1 MVRLQ
6 WFSNWIQSQSVD
18 VLCLQEL
25 VDWTPSLLTE
35 RMQEW
40 GFAPTASSAFLTVD
54 SGYHMAIVVNHRFS
68 IRVLDRYQGGS
79 GGVFHHGALHV
90 EIQERHSNSDA
101 AHPPPPRRHKMVF
114 RLIVTHLSPHD
125 GQKRI
130 QEAEMLLHLA
140 NGDPNKSATPNV
152 FVVGDLNAL
161 SPNDH
166 VFYEQTKLVEHIRR
180 LTTSANA
187 DVKQLGAHLSQKF
200 LLRTVFMKNNI
211 KYARIG
217 LDYGALSVLLST
229 THAKEHGVFQDLLSN
244 KPTTAMNGP
253 NNSSKR
259 NSKKHGGIWH
269 TVPTAIQEDYM
280 HLQQMRLDAVL
291 YRRTP
296 SASNGDQAGGKG
308 FHFFRQGSI
317 VSPCSELLSD
327 HLPVVVEMAWQSS
340 PAEVSAGRDAAV
352 ALLPLT
358 TACTEA
364 RICQW
369 RDALNTHEENYYRK
383 KKIMLEIQHF
393 EQWRAENLRYGP
405 PVVGQRGESCD
416 QVCQSNNQ
424 ICDVFGLQAL
434 NNCDRL
440 SEAFPCW
447 RGCR

>member
-1 MVRLQ
+1 
-6 WFSNWIQSQSVD
+6 
-18 VLCLQEL
+18 
-25 VDWTPSLLTE
+25 
-35 RMQEW
+35 
-40 GFAPTASSAFLTVD
+40 
-54 SGYHMAIVVNHRFS
+54 
-68 IRVLDRYQGGS
+68 
-79 GGVFHHGALHV
+79 
-90 EIQERHSNSDA
+90 
-101 AHPPPPRRHKMVF
+101 
-114 RLIVTHLSPHD
+114 
-125 GQKRI
+125 
-130 QEAEMLLHLA
+130 
-140 NGDPNKSATPNV
+140 
-152 FVVGDLNAL
+152 
-161 SPNDH
+161 
-166 VFYEQTKLVEHIRR
+166 
-180 LTTSANA
+180 
-187 DVKQLGAHLSQKF
+187 
-200 LLRTVFMKNNI
+200 
-211 KYARIG
+211 
-217 LDYGALSVLLST
+217 
-229 THAKEHGVFQDLLSN
+229 
-244 KPTTAMNGP
+244 MNGP

-296 SASNGDQAGGKG
+296 RASNGDQASREG

-327 HLPVVVEMAWQSS
+327 HLPVVVEMAWRAS

-352 ALLPLT
+352 APPLT